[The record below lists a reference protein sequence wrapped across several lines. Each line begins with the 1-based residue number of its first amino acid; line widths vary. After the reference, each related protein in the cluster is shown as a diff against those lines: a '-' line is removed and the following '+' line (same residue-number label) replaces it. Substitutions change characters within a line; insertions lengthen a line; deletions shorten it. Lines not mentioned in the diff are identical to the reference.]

1 MWKDMA
7 LGLIA
12 LLLLV
17 GANLNLCCKVS
28 VDGHELE
35 GCYSP
40 AEVEQ
45 GIEAAEAAAE
55 EILLYNGRTAEAERR
70 YILSLRSP
78 AGHERQVADALL
90 RSTDGVAAVSGVYV
104 DGTRLGVV
112 GDEEELRERLD
123 NFIYMQQ
130 PTMAVRSLLNG
141 NLSIRSF
148 YSRSGNDVSCDDMV
162 LLITGK
168 AHVMYMDENGKFV

>member
-7 LGLIA
+7 LGLFA
-12 LLLLV
+12 LGLLV
-17 GANLNLCCKVS
+17 ASNLNVCCKVS
-28 VDGHELE
+28 VDGRELE
-35 GCYSP
+35 GCYAP

-45 GIEAAEAAAE
+45 GVEAADAAAE
-55 EILLYNGRTAEAERR
+55 EILLYNGRTAAAERR
-70 YILSLRSP
+70 YTLSLRAP
-78 AGHERQVADALL
+78 AGREKQVADALL
-90 RSTDGVAAVSGVYV
+90 RATEGVAAVSGVYV

-112 GDEEELRERLD
+112 DDEEKLRERLD
-123 NFIYMQQ
+123 NFIFMQQ

-141 NLSIRSF
+141 NLSIRPF
-148 YSRSGNDVSCDDMV
+148 YSRSGNQVSCDDMV